1 MRNCAVLRKALLDDL
16 QVQEHM
22 LTSDM
27 DLAAANAL
35 WLSKSF
41 WKKFQDDIDE
51 AADARCF
58 ELFKKSNE
66 RCAAF
71 AFTPQSIQDD
81 EVIGEVKSLW
91 WDIIGN
97 GPESN
102 LHMAEILDHGGVG
115 PGASVGARSD
125 NFYTKLFDSTL
136 TGTSDQLYRYYRYA
150 ILNYPTHLS
159 AEVERDK
166 RYGYK
171 IVGGNRLSF
180 VPKTAEISRSICT
193 EPTLNMYFQKGI
205 GTSLEKM
212 LRNKFK
218 IDLSYQPI
226 LNRKLA
232 QLGSI
237 DGSFG
242 TIDLSSA
249 SDSISLKM
257 LEQALPDELV
267 RLLKFARSP
276 SVVYPNGTLNELY
289 MVSSMGNGFTFPLQ
303 TLLFSTIVVSCY
315 RVLGIKPEYGRRG
328 PANWAVFGDDIIV
341 RKDAY
346 DFVVRTLNLFGFSV
360 NDDKSFNCGS
370 FRESCG
376 GDYFRGHNIRGV
388 YCKSLKTSADVY
400 SVTNRLIRWSARTG
414 ILLPKTMVVLL
425 GMAKFLP
432 IPFHDGDAE
441 GIKTP
446 FPPADLRR
454 DPYTG
459 SIIYHALVKKP
470 STIKLPCSKDENLTF
485 RHYGRRR
492 KVSFN
497 PDGLLVSFIG
507 GFVRNGRIG
516 VRVQTDSFKVRRCL
530 TSRWMSWGLS
540 VDFRKK
546 IAQLTQSKYLTKNRA
561 SVREGIDVEADLLKG
576 LADDWVIICD
586 LYLSLK

>member
-16 QVQEHM
+16 RVEEHM

-27 DLAAANAL
+27 TLQAANAL

-41 WKKFQDDIDE
+41 WKKFQDEVDDS
-51 AADARCF
+51 ADARCF

-71 AFTPQSIQDD
+71 EFKPESIQD
-81 EVIGEVKSLW
+81 EQVIGEVKSLW
-91 WDIIGN
+91 WELVGN

-102 LHMAEILDHGGVG
+102 ISMAEILDHGGVG

-125 NFYTKLFDSTL
+125 NFYTKLFDSPL

-150 ILNYPTHLS
+150 ILSYPTQLS

-180 VPKTAEISRSICT
+180 VPKTSEISRSICT

-205 GTSLEKM
+205 GFVLEQM
-212 LRNKFK
+212 LRKRFK

-226 LNRKLA
+226 LNRRLA
-232 QLGSI
+232 QLGSS

-257 LEQALPDELV
+257 LRQVLPDELI
-267 RLLKFARSP
+267 RLLEFARSP
-276 SVVYPNGTLNELY
+276 SVIYPDGTLNELY
-289 MVSSMGNGFTFPLQ
+289 MVSSMGNGYTFPLQ
-303 TLLFSTIVVSCY
+303 TLLFSTIVLSCY
-315 RVLGIKPEYGRRG
+315 RILGIKPEYGRKG

-346 DFVVRTLNLFGFSV
+346 DFVLRALRLFGFQT
-360 NDDKSFNCGS
+360 NDDKSFNCGQ

-376 GDYFRGHNIRGV
+376 GDYYRGHNIRGV
-388 YCKSLKTSADVY
+388 YCKSLQTSADVY
-400 SVTNRLIRWSARTG
+400 SVTNRLVRWSTRTG
-414 ILLPKTMVVLL
+414 VLL
-425 GMAKFLP
+425 TKTIAVLKGMADFLP

-441 GIKTP
+441 GFKVP
-446 FPPADLRR
+446 YAPVDLRR
-454 DPYTG
+454 DPYTQ
-459 SIIYHALVKKP
+459 SIIYHALVKRP
-470 STIKLPCSKDENLTF
+470 SSIKLPSSDDMKLTF
-485 RHYGRRR
+485 RHYGKRREIT
-492 KVSFN
+492 FN
-497 PDGLLVSFIG
+497 PDGLLLSFVG
-507 GFVRNGRIG
+507 GYVRNGRIG
-516 VRVQTDSFKVRRCL
+516 VRVQADSFKVRRRL
-530 TSRWMSWGLS
+530 TSRWSSWGLS
-540 VDFRKK
+540 TKYREVLD
-546 IAQLTQSKYLTKNRA
+546 QLVQAGRPKTKMT
-561 SVREGIDVEADLLKG
+561 VREGIDVEADLFKD
-576 LADDWVIICD
+576 LADDWVVICD
-586 LYLSLK
+586 LYFSSK